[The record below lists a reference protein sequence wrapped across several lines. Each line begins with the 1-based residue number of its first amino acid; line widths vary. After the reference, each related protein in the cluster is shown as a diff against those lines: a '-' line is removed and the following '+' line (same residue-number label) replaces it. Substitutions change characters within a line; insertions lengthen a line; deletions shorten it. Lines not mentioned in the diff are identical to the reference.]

1 MGGTD
6 PNNFLNSVGKIKTK
20 SKKKEVNNNSS
31 NPIST
36 TTSLSDPEEEDDQ
49 HGDILLWKRRAE
61 KYLVEVRSDVL

>member
-36 TTSLSDPEEEDDQ
+36 TTSLSDPEVEGDQ